1 MSDAE
6 TIERS
11 DELVVS
17 IPQHQ
22 ALDIFVGGATSID
35 PFLADIR
42 RVVDSFQPD
51 VSTAKGRAAIA
62 SVARKVASAKVRID
76 DIGKDLVAKQKE
88 IPNKIDATRRHV
100 RETLDR
106 WRDEVRQPLTEWE
119 RIEKDRKDRQTSL
132 LAETVRLSACGTSW
146 DEINDAVRAVDALKP
161 HADDDEQFA
170 GQLALAKESA
180 RATLEQRL
188 AARERYDA
196 EQAELV
202 RLRELERQAQ
212 QAAREERLQKEAA
225 EAAAAEAARQ
235 VKAEADAAIRRAEE
249 AARAAVAKADAER
262 LAAEA
267 ERRREEQQREA
278 AEAAKQQRESNLAH
292 RVRIELAAVAAL
304 THVGIKPEIA
314 RVVVDMIAA
323 GKVPHVSIQY

>member
-6 TIERS
+6 AVERS
-11 DELVVS
+11 DELIVS
-17 IPQHQ
+17 IPQLQ

-42 RVVDSFQPD
+42 RAVDSFQPD

-88 IPNKIDATRRHV
+88 IPNKIDATRRYV

-146 DEINDAVRAVDALKP
+146 DEINDAVRAVEALKP

-202 RLRELERQAQ
+202 RLRELERQQQ
-212 QAAREERLQKEAA
+212 QAAREERLAKEAA
-225 EAAAAEAARQ
+225 EAAAAEATRQ

-249 AARAAVAKADAER
+249 AARAAEAKAEAARRAIEDER
-262 LAAEA
+262 
-267 ERRREEQQREA
+267 QREA
-278 AEAAKQQRESNLAH
+278 NRKAAEEAEKVARERDVAHRASIKGEAVKALYDAGIKTDLAH
-292 RVRIELAAVAAL
+292 I
-304 THVGIKPEIA
+304 IIN
-314 RVVVDMIAA
+314 MIAA
-323 GKVPHVSIQY
+323 RQVPHVTIQY